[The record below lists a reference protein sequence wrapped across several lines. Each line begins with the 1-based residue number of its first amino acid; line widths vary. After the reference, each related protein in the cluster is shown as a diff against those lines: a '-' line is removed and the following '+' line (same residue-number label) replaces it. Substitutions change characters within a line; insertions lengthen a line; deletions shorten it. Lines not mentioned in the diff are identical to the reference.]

1 MPAQT
6 LVKATNQI
14 LVYGKANKL
23 ECKVGANA
31 TKAKMIPGTIVVRDT
46 NDNEVK
52 EAAGTELAVMGVID
66 VDALHGMTDVYDVGE
81 NIPILAPSPGAFLML
96 RMKANEDVTQ
106 CDIIVHAADGLVIA
120 QIAGALGTQ
129 VSPIGQVWESWN
141 EVAIEHVLCLWNPSY
156 TLLGAT

>member
-14 LVYGKANKL
+14 LVFGKALKL

-46 NDNEVK
+46 NDNEVM
-52 EAAGTELAVMGVID
+52 EAAGTELSIFGVID
-66 VDALHGMTDVYDVGE
+66 VDPTHDMDDTYDVGD
-81 NIPILAPSPGAFLML
+81 NIPILAPSPGAYLML
-96 RMKANEDVTQ
+96 RMKANENVTQ

-120 QIAGALGTQ
+120 QVVGALGTQ
-129 VSPIGQVWESWN
+129 VSPIGQVWETWN
-141 EVAIEHVLCLWNPSY
+141 VAAIEHVLCLWNPSY
-156 TLLGAT
+156 TLLAAA

>member
-14 LVYGKANKL
+14 LVYGKALKL
-23 ECKVGANA
+23 ECKVGATA
-31 TKAKMIPGTIVVRDT
+31 TKAKMLPGTIVVRDT
-46 NDNEVK
+46 NDNEVM
-52 EAAGTELAVMGVID
+52 EAAGTELSVLGVID
-66 VDALHGMTDVYDVGE
+66 VDPTHDMDDPYDVGE
-81 NIPILAPSPGAFLML
+81 NIPILAPAPGAFLML

-106 CDIIVHAADGLVIA
+106 GDIIIHAADGLVIK
-120 QIAGALGTQ
+120 QILGALGVQ

-156 TLLGAT
+156 TLLAAV